1 MEIAM
6 IKMDKNC
13 RIKKKSEKGKK
24 KMSELLET
32 LKIAPTYN
40 QETGAVTLTS
50 KEFNRI
56 LEFVD
61 LKDMEIER
69 KTDEVKQGKDLA
81 NAFKKRMNE
90 LYQFILSSFR
100 EKVENILSQE
110 NNKEQVQKE
119 INTFFSDF
127 NKAEKVMAPYYESYS
142 DESDSVR
149 LKRILEGYPI
159 LSLLSNTPETQL
171 LTAADVVDTFKD
183 LSILNEE
190 QVQNLNLIARDLVLI
205 KWAQKLFKNN

>member
-1 MEIAM
+1 MEIAT
-6 IKMDKNC
+6 IKMDKNY
-13 RIKKKSEKGKK
+13 RIKRKLRKGK

-32 LKIAPTYN
+32 LKITPTYN

>member
-1 MEIAM
+1 M

-159 LSLLSNTPETQL
+159 LSLLSNAPETQL

>member
-1 MEIAM
+1 M

>member
-1 MEIAM
+1 MEIAT

-81 NAFKKRMNE
+81 NAFKKRINE
-90 LYQFILSSFR
+90 LYQFILLSFK

-110 NNKEQVQKE
+110 DNKEQVQKE
-119 INTFFSDF
+119 IDTFFSNF

-142 DESDSVR
+142 DEPDSVR

-159 LSLLSNTPETQL
+159 LSLLSNIPEAQL

-190 QVQNLNLIARDLVLI
+190 QMHNLNLIARDLVLI

>member
-1 MEIAM
+1 
-6 IKMDKNC
+6 
-13 RIKKKSEKGKK
+13 
-24 KMSELLET
+24 MSELLET

-81 NAFKKRMNE
+81 NAFKKRINE
-90 LYQFILSSFR
+90 LYQFILLSFK

-110 NNKEQVQKE
+110 DNKEQVQKE
-119 INTFFSDF
+119 IDTFFSNF

-142 DESDSVR
+142 DEPDSVR

-159 LSLLSNTPETQL
+159 LSLLSNIPEAQL

-190 QVQNLNLIARDLVLI
+190 QMHNLNLIARDLVLI